1 MKQIAPDKIVQLQI
15 LIDEICKDYNQNM
28 SIIESRLLALEQKNR
43 ELKNENKKMSLFF
56 QGIADEL
63 AGNEP

>member
-1 MKQIAPDKIVQLQI
+1 MEQIAPDKIIQLRI
-15 LIDEICKDYNQNM
+15 LIDEIYKNYNQNM
-28 SIIESRLLALEQKNR
+28 SEVESRLLTLEQENR
-43 ELKNENKKMSLFF
+43 ELKNKNKKMSLFF

>member
-1 MKQIAPDKIVQLQI
+1 MKQIAPDKIVQLRI
-15 LIDEICKDYNQNM
+15 LIEEICKDYNQNM
-28 SIIESRLLALEQKNR
+28 SEIEYRLHTLEQENR
-43 ELKNENKKMSLFF
+43 ELKDKNKKMSLLF

>member
-1 MKQIAPDKIVQLQI
+1 MQQIAPDKIIQLRI
-15 LIDEICKDYNQNM
+15 LIEEICKDYNQNM
-28 SIIESRLLALEQKNR
+28 SEIECRLYDLEQENK
-43 ELKNENKKMSLFF
+43 ELKSKNKKMSVLF